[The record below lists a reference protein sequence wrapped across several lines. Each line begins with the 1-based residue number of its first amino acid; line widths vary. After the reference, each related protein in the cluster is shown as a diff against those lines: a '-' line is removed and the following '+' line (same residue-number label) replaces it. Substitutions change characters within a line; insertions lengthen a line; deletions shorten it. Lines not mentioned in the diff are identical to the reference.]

1 MLLVVLRFH
10 CPFIAVPFIPVASEH
25 RMELCMQSVA
35 LESKQ
40 FEALRH
46 CRHYFYVLTDLRTPR
61 AIATFVESKRKK
73 EYRATIRPSL

>member
-40 FEALRH
+40 FEAL
-46 CRHYFYVLTDLRTPR
+46 
-61 AIATFVESKRKK
+61 IATFVESKRKK

>member
-40 FEALRH
+40 FDALTTLSPL
-46 CRHYFYVLTDLRTPR
+46 FLRTY
-61 AIATFVESKRKK
+61 SKR
-73 EYRATIRPSL
+73 